1 MSVDEKEVTD
11 HLFIIKYNEMILSQI
26 NDQMRERSAMFKT
39 ISESKDDTKQRL
51 FCSKQKG
58 VVALT
63 PFV

>member
-39 ISESKDDTKQRL
+39 MSESKDDTKQGL
-51 FCSKQKG
+51 CSKQKG